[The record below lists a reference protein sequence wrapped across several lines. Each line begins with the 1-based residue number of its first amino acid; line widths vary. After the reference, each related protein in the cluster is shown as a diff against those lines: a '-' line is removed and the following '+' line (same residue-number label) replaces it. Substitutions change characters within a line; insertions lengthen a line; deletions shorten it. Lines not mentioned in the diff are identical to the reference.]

1 MKNGL
6 ILTES
11 EKSQILEMH
20 KKKVIKEEDMQVN
33 FLKQDAKETIRK
45 IESLIVN
52 FYDDLQ
58 REKRVGNIIDEEY
71 DELKSMMDNQLKM
84 MLQSML

>member
-11 EKSQILEMH
+11 ERSKILEMH
-20 KKKVIKEEDMQVN
+20 KKKVIKEENMQIN
-33 FLKQDAKETIRK
+33 FLMQDAKEMIRK

-52 FYDDLQ
+52 FYDDIE

-71 DELKSMMDNQLKM
+71 DELKSMVDRQLKM
-84 MLQSML
+84 MLKSML

>member
-11 EKSQILEMH
+11 ERSQILEMH
-20 KKKVIKEEDMQVN
+20 KKKVIKEENMQVN

-52 FYDDLQ
+52 FYDDLK

-71 DELKSMMDNQLKM
+71 DELKNMFDSQLKM
-84 MLQSML
+84 IFSSML

>member
-71 DELKSMMDNQLKM
+71 DELKSMMDSQLKM

>member
-52 FYDDLQ
+52 FYDDLK

-71 DELKSMMDNQLKM
+71 DELKNMFDSQLKM
-84 MLQSML
+84 IFSSML

>member
-20 KKKVIKEEDMQVN
+20 KKKVIKEENMQVN
-33 FLKQDAKETIRK
+33 FLKQDTKETIRK

-52 FYDDLQ
+52 FYDDLK

-71 DELKSMMDNQLKM
+71 DELKNMFDNELKM
-84 MLQSML
+84 IFSSIL